1 MNIAISSS
9 SHSHRVNSFLNHD
22 VYHFY
27 VDSNSRTS
35 NVGVG
40 LASKCLSSALLERP
54 QFGLASKVSV
64 RPFLIRWRGFVN
76 CVDTSDWFVRRRQ
89 RQVIVTPMFGFPDT
103 DGRGQDVVRRRHGDR
118 NPGVDFGVACACRE
132 DLPDWRTVKKVSDAL
147 LVARLRTDMKNSL
160 S

>member
-1 MNIAISSS
+1 MTFITFMLIRI
-9 SHSHRVNSFLNHD
+9 H
-22 VYHFY
+22 
-27 VDSNSRTS
+27 
-35 NVGVG
+35 G
-40 LASKCLSSALLERP
+40 LQMLVLALFRKVLVRPCFECLSSALLEKP

-76 CVDTSDWFVRRRQ
+76 CVDTSNWFVRRRR
-89 RQVIVTPMFGFPDT
+89 RQVIVTPMFGFPDA

-147 LVARLRTDMKNSL
+147 LVARLWTDMKNSL